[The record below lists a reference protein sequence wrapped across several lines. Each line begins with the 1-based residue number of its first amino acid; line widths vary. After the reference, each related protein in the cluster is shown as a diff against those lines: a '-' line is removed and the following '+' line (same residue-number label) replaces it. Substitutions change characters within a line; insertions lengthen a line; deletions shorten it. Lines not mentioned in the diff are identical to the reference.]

1 MEALNGSVLTVTVV
15 LQKERE
21 SDNGKFEVLVSLLNS
36 KFVKGGKFSPI
47 SKRLRLGELVQK

>member
-1 MEALNGSVLTVTVV
+1 METLNGSVLTVTVV

-21 SDNGKFEVLVSLLNS
+21 SDNGEFEVLVSLLNS
-36 KFVKGGKFSPI
+36 KIVKGGKFSPI